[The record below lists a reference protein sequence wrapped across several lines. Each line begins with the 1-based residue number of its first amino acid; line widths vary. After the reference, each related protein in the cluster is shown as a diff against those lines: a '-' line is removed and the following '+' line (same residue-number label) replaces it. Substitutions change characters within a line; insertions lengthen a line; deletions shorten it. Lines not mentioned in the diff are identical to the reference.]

1 MRPFPFFSI
10 HVPSAV
16 GLRAD
21 AEGEDAVREAPGAAR
36 SVGDDA
42 GGAVAAE
49 AAAGADTQAV
59 PAACRERAA
68 TSACIFVSWASS
80 VSTTRRSSPSSEGAA
95 AAAWAKRGAAE
106 AERSN
111 AQKVTAGDPVAKAL
125 LWTID
130 FQHRTARVT
139 IDVTGI
145 S

>member
-1 MRPFPFFSI
+1 MRSSLSFTI

-16 GLRAD
+16 GLGAD

-49 AAAGADTQAV
+49 AVAGADTQAV

-68 TSACIFVSWASS
+68 TSACIVVSWASS

-95 AAAWAKRGAAE
+95 AAAWARRGAAE
-106 AERSN
+106 A
-111 AQKVTAGDPVAKAL
+111 
-125 LWTID
+125 
-130 FQHRTARVT
+130 
-139 IDVTGI
+139 
-145 S
+145 